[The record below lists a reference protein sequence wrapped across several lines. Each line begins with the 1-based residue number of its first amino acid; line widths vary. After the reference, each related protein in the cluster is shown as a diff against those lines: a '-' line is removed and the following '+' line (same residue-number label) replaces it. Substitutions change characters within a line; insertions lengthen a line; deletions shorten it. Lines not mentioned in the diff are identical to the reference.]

1 MSESGAAVAP
11 RALCVSSAVA
21 SGYVGINAARFA
33 LQELGFEVLA
43 VPTVLFS
50 SHTARSGWRGRAL
63 PPEHVSELLDG
74 LAAQGLLADV
84 SLVLSGYLGRPE
96 NAAAVAQAVRHVRA
110 LNPAVRYVCDPV
122 LGNRAAGSYVAAG
135 VRDAVRDELVPLA
148 DVLTPNHYELELLT
162 GVADPGLALTRLC
175 GDSRIA
181 VVTSAE
187 DARIPAD
194 RVGLLLYGGDRVR
207 LATTP
212 RLGVP
217 THGAGDL
224 TAALFA
230 GQLTRG
236 LDPEAALSAT
246 VRAVTRVLRTPRQD
260 PWELPLVAAR
270 HELTGAAGTI
280 GSGEDELR
288 WES

>member
-1 MSESGAAVAP
+1 
-11 RALCVSSAVA
+11 
-21 SGYVGINAARFA
+21 
-33 LQELGFEVLA
+33 
-43 VPTVLFS
+43 
-50 SHTARSGWRGRAL
+50 
-63 PPEHVSELLDG
+63 
-74 LAAQGLLADV
+74 
-84 SLVLSGYLGRPE
+84 
-96 NAAAVAQAVRHVRA
+96 
-110 LNPAVRYVCDPV
+110 
-122 LGNRAAGSYVAAG
+122 
-135 VRDAVRDELVPLA
+135 VRDELVPLA
-148 DVLTPNHYELELLT
+148 DVLTPNQYELELLT
-162 GVADPGLALTRLC
+162 GVADSGLALARLC

-270 HELTGAAGTI
+270 HELTATSGTI

-288 WES
+288 WEA